1 MNGSNSFSTIRRVVQ
16 ASLTNQ
22 IARYAPALYVKLTGQ
37 TGRGA
42 EEVYLDTVGDYFQK
56 CFDEYFER
64 LGIEKSSQEDFLKG
78 KRLLE
83 YGPGDVPGVAILMA
97 AHGADQVVCVDRF
110 PLVRMSP
117 KNVQIVRLMLERLPD
132 AARNRAEACFRK
144 PGHPEAGFK
153 PEHIDYLVQP
163 SGLSGLKDEVD
174 LVFSRAVLEHVNNL
188 QASFHDMYAAL
199 KPGGIAIHLVD
210 LKSHGLHRDNPLDF
224 LAWPS
229 WLWSLMYSAKGVPN
243 RLRVDAYRK
252 AVAQSGFDLIEMKPT
267 LLASAED
274 IQAVRPQ
281 LADCFKSLS
290 DEDLSCLGFW
300 LVCRKPTVQ

>member
-1 MNGSNSFSTIRRVVQ
+1 
-16 ASLTNQ
+16 
-22 IARYAPALYVKLTGQ
+22 
-37 TGRGA
+37 
-42 EEVYLDTVGDYFQK
+42 
-56 CFDEYFER
+56 
-64 LGIEKSSQEDFLKG
+64 
-78 KRLLE
+78 
-83 YGPGDVPGVAILMA
+83 
-97 AHGADQVVCVDRF
+97 
-110 PLVRMSP
+110 
-117 KNVQIVRLMLERLPD
+117 
-132 AARNRAEACFRK
+132 
-144 PGHPEAGFK
+144 
-153 PEHIDYLVQP
+153 
-163 SGLSGLKDEVD
+163 LSGLKDEVD

-229 WLWSLMYSAKGVPN
+229 WLWSMMYSAKGVPN